1 MRQSREGNDKKYKVR
16 LVTET
21 FAHIAV
27 GIISIASV
35 FISLTIPKGCR
46 ALKVGWVF
54 FFFFEICGFGPGLRL
69 CLHITPL
76 FLDMKGCWD
85 APLALFVIYEP
96 SASGTEPTVTQCWM
110 LLSTTC

>member
-35 FISLTIPKGCR
+35 FISLMIPKGCR

-54 FFFFEICGFGPGLRL
+54 FFLRFVDSVLVSVFVFILLL
-69 CLHITPL
+69 C
-76 FLDMKGCWD
+76 FL
-85 APLALFVIYEP
+85 
-96 SASGTEPTVTQCWM
+96 T
-110 LLSTTC
+110 

>member
-35 FISLTIPKGCR
+35 FISLMIPKGCR
-46 ALKVGWVF
+46 ALKVGWV